1 MRLQAYRRYQKPI
14 YKIVV
19 VNQNN
24 RIVYT
29 LGYYNHFKLIFLT
42 TYRSIPKPLFTA
54 KVISLDRHNTLLWLK
69 NGVIPSLFLSF
80 ILNDMGLL
88 KTQSSSSFLFPEF
101 NSFRHESLKLLPFLF
116 ENLD

>member
-1 MRLQAYRRYQKPI
+1 
-14 YKIVV
+14 
-19 VNQNN
+19 
-24 RIVYT
+24 
-29 LGYYNHFKLIFLT
+29 
-42 TYRSIPKPLFTA
+42 
-54 KVISLDRHNTLLWLK
+54 
-69 NGVIPSLFLSF
+69 VIPSLFLSF